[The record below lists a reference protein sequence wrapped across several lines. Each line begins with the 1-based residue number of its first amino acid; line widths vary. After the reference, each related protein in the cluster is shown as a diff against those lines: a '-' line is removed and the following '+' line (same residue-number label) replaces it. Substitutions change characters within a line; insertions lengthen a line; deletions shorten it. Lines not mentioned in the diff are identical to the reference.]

1 MTQIRANGITLE
13 YDEHGPRD
21 GVPFLFING
30 FGSQMTNWPD
40 EFHQNMA
47 KGGISLYP
55 LRQSRCRPVAEMDR
69 RHAGPESGFRS
80 GARR

>member
-1 MTQIRANGITLE
+1 MTQIRANGIMLE

-40 EFHQNMA
+40 EFPA
-47 KGGISLYP
+47 
-55 LRQSRCRPVAEMDR
+55 
-69 RHAGPESGFRS
+69 
-80 GARR
+80 